1 MDLQYAGVFTVI
13 GLLNRMFHWG
23 EVDCNE
29 VRQRS
34 SDYLEEDL
42 PTPKLSAIRE
52 HLNKCGP
59 CRTFVDTLASTIGL
73 LSRFPKVS
81 PPSNFKENLMER
93 IKRGD

>member
-1 MDLQYAGVFTVI
+1 MI
-13 GLLNRMFHWG
+13 GLLNRIFHRG

-42 PTPKLSAIRE
+42 PASKLSAIRA

-59 CRTFVDTLASTIGL
+59 CRAFVDTLATTIGV

-81 PPSNFKENLMER
+81 APPSFKEKVMEQ
-93 IKRGD
+93 IKRDD